1 MIIIKTPEEFA
12 QTTTRLCNETFGAT
26 KYYLDLE
33 IEILDIYPLIV
44 LVEAL

>member
-33 IEILDIYPLIV
+33 IKILNIYSLIA
-44 LVEAL
+44 LVVGL